1 MSHHLLIGGTGRA
14 GTSFLVRLLH
24 EVGFETHL
32 SREDGEHDW
41 SEEANAGLEDMLR
54 PDGDDAPYVV
64 KSPWLYQWID
74 PLLASDFV
82 IDGVIL
88 PVRDLADAAAS
99 RSILEY
105 QHMHRAA
112 PHLTDQPDTWDS
124 WGSVAGGIV
133 YSTHPLDQTRL
144 LAAGF
149 FKVVQRLTEAA
160 IPMYFVA
167 FPRLAL
173 DADYLYDQIKASF
186 PQAIS
191 REDFVA
197 AHRRVA
203 DPAKIRVGSTPPKL
217 RCRPKIWR

>member
-1 MSHHLLIGGTGRA
+1 
-14 GTSFLVRLLH
+14 
-24 EVGFETHL
+24 
-32 SREDGEHDW
+32 
-41 SEEANAGLEDMLR
+41 
-54 PDGDDAPYVV
+54 
-64 KSPWLYQWID
+64 
-74 PLLASDFV
+74 
-82 IDGVIL
+82 
-88 PVRDLADAAAS
+88 
-99 RSILEY
+99 
-105 QHMHRAA
+105 MHRAA

-203 DPAKIRVGSTPPKL
+203 DPAKIRVGSTPAETPVQAENLALKRELIRL
-217 RCRPKIWR
+217 RAEHERVLRTGPGRAARLLEPLRQVRRHLRRS